1 MNNVERDLL
10 LVKESLF
17 SLPLV
22 KEYLKIKEQ
31 VENNEELASF
41 DKLLT
46 KYKKEMTNNFA
57 NDEAYKISKSNYEE
71 ILSKYENHP
80 LVVNYKALKE
90 EVADLLNEVKSILE

>member
-22 KEYLKIKEQ
+22 KEYLNIKEQ

-57 NDEAYKISKSNYEE
+57 DDEAYKISKSNYEE
-71 ILSKYENHP
+71 IISKYENHP

-90 EVADLLNEVKSILE
+90 EVTDLLNEVKLILE